1 MRGGRAGPGCRF
13 VVSATGRR
21 RIGIEREEIN
31 WEALREEY
39 LAGGIGQRALAKK
52 HGVPAHALQRRARE
66 EGWAARLRGEET
78 GGEARGA
85 LAEAPASAADTRIA
99 LRLRKK
105 LLLKLERAA
114 DTIPCDATEMKTTA
128 ADGAV
133 KLLKLRDLTAA
144 YKELVGDLTEEER
157 EENRVVIDV

>member
-78 GGEARGA
+78 GGAP
-85 LAEAPASAADTRIA
+85 AEAPASAADTRIA

-105 LLLKLERAA
+105 LLLKLEKAA